1 MIQCKD
7 CEFCEI
13 AADGRKS
20 FKCDPFSNIKEP
32 ECIGKLQLLRLDMLL
47 ASYRSMLGWYEQM
60 GPMQQKIFKY
70 VQRELDDIKGRID
83 GNPCV
88 EHGLK
93 LAKIEQ
99 AEQSGLTWKKI
110 TLSVWMVILTGV
122 VALVAYGEYIK
133 K

>member
-13 AADGRKS
+13 AADDRKN

-47 ASYRSMLGWYEQM
+47 AGYRSMLGWYEQM

-70 VQRELDDIKGRID
+70 VQRELDDIDEADKW
-83 GNPCV
+83 
-88 EHGLK
+88 
-93 LAKIEQ
+93 KIEDDEENETDQ
-99 AEQSGLTWKKI
+99 DNFSEPGD
-110 TLSVWMVILTGV
+110 
-122 VALVAYGEYIK
+122 LV
-133 K
+133 